1 MKNDFV
7 NLLFELGYITENE
20 HRCLLLSNNYDG
32 NRYISV
38 GPNRAL
44 FKDSKMSFPFLKI
57 VKAEHR
63 ILITVIENGRT
74 VDSMVIV
81 L

>member
-7 NLLFELGYITENE
+7 NLLFELGYITEDE

-32 NRYISV
+32 NRYILVSAQAASF
-38 GPNRAL
+38 R
-44 FKDSKMSFPFLKI
+44 DSKLSSPFLKI
-57 VKAEHR
+57 VKTENR
-63 ILITVIENGRT
+63 IFVTAIENGRT
-74 VDSMVIV
+74 VDSSSIV